1 MEDESD
7 VGVYSIQT
15 VGDATG
21 VPPSTLRY
29 WEKTY
34 GLISPQRTE
43 GGHRLYSRS
52 DVERIKWLKRKID
65 DDGLQA
71 GAAHNLLAREMKK
84 IGAVVDEAARTGAI
98 LILVAEKDPI
108 TAELEQFFLNKQGYD
123 VHIVLDGRKA
133 VQSAEKVRPDLII
146 LDVILPGLSGLKVCQ
161 ALRANPATSDVP
173 ILVFSV
179 LDVRDRALD
188 AGADAFLLKPIEQ
201 PKLIE
206 AVATLLANKQP
217 RSA

>member
-1 MEDESD
+1 MEEESD
-7 VGVYSIQT
+7 VGVYSIQV
-15 VGDATG
+15 VGETTG